1 MTTARREPDWQAV
14 HARLEEVR
22 RTLEEGAI
30 PSPGAVKRILRERAR
45 LLAMPREAPP
55 APAEEIE
62 LLVFSLSGE
71 RYAAETVYVLEVVP
85 FRELTP
91 VPCTPPVVLGVIN
104 HRGRILPVLDLRRLL
119 DLPGQG
125 VPEGSRVVAAE
136 VAGMTFGLF
145 AESVAGV
152 LRVGSHEV
160 APVPAIL
167 GGDGQSVVRGVA
179 PGLITLLDL
188 SALARNPRIV
198 VNEEIG

>member
-1 MTTARREPDWQAV
+1 MTTARRETDWQAV

-22 RTLEEGAI
+22 RTLEEGGI

-45 LLAMPREAPP
+45 LLAMPREAPR

-71 RYAAETVYVLEVVP
+71 RYAADTVHVLEVVP
-85 FRELTP
+85 LRDLTP
-91 VPCTPPVVLGVIN
+91 VPCTPPIVLGVIN

-119 DLPGQG
+119 ELPGQD

-136 VAGMTFGLF
+136 AAGMTFGLF

-152 LRVGSHEV
+152 LRVGSREV
-160 APVPAIL
+160 APVPAAL
-167 GGDGQSVVRGVA
+167 GGDRQGLLRGVA

-188 SALARNPRIV
+188 SALARNPRIL
-198 VNEEIG
+198 VNDEIG